1 MKMATKAGRTWLDC
15 KNPVLANDF
24 LNLAAKSMET
34 LYNRLTNRG
43 NGKMDINIPKGE
55 VEKDLFRVL
64 TYQAESAVV
73 QGCHHEAVLKV
84 QRCKDMLMR
93 LPKETGYLCLL
104 CYNFGVDTY
113 NLKKYEESSFWLSQ
127 SYDIG
132 KMNEKYSPGA
142 SVLAK
147 VLRLLATVYMEWDCQ
162 QYQDK
167 ALHAVTLANK
177 ESLQPSGLY
186 LKTRILLNSRALDE
200 HIKAVL
206 SEIFDAKIP
215 LEVCLCM
222 VKLLM
227 SENREALAFEFLK
240 KACQHFESSPEVGS
254 ALVLHIELLLQKGK
268 ELLGK
273 QKIEDAIAGHYTGK
287 PLSSQTLCH
296 LHLLLWDRASK
307 HFEAKNY
314 TEALQWYNYSLSFF
328 PAGQMDQNLAK
339 LQRNRALCFLQL
351 QQLEKA
357 KEAIKDAERCDP
369 DSIFT
374 QFSIYKISVR
384 EKDVERAME
393 AVKKMGK
400 LAASPLG
407 SEDKIMAGPNAASS
421 VLSLAAQ
428 MALEHEQQDVAV
440 KALESLC
447 EHSQDAAQ
455 VLTALRNCSL
465 CTIYSTTAL
474 HRLTMVITEPGMEQG
489 KRSEEAGWFR
499 KIAWNLA
506 LQSESSPVRMRDF
519 FLLSYQ
525 ATVLMGQKTCL
536 LMAAA
541 VCLELHRKS
550 VQSAPQ
556 AEHLTQALEYIQM
569 CREVWK
575 ALRATGD
582 FSRDPT
588 ETLLFLY
595 EFEARAKL
603 NDPDLEDLLETVL
616 GMEDV
621 ETKTLETIA
630 ALAME
635 PPAHY
640 PLLCKKVLRIALFLH
655 KKKPQPDLTQCRQC
669 IHSLI
674 ELSLPS
680 GVSEV
685 EPHVLEEVWGYY
697 EEAFSLIEAQPSQGN
712 FPEIET
718 VWLLTRAWNT
728 GILLYSLAQ
737 YPEAERWCGLSM
749 SFLRHL
755 HSLRESYQTKMSGLY
770 GEVLD
775 KLDKAKKNLFIEE

>member
-1 MKMATKAGRTWLDC
+1 
-15 KNPVLANDF
+15 
-24 LNLAAKSMET
+24 
-34 LYNRLTNRG
+34 
-43 NGKMDINIPKGE
+43 
-55 VEKDLFRVL
+55 
-64 TYQAESAVV
+64 Q
-73 QGCHHEAVLKV
+73 
-84 QRCKDMLMR
+84 
-93 LPKETGYLCLL
+93 TGYLCLL

-113 NLKKYEESSFWLSQ
+113 NLKKYEESSFW
-127 SYDIG
+127 
-132 KMNEKYSPGA
+132 
-142 SVLAK
+142 
-147 VLRLLATVYMEWDCQ
+147 LRLLATVYMEWDCQ

-177 ESLQPSGLY
+177 VHVL
-186 LKTRILLNSRALDE
+186 
-200 HIKAVL
+200 L

-384 EKDVERAME
+384 EKDVERGNNSE
-393 AVKKMGK
+393 YQRGDFGGK
-400 LAASPLG
+400 CDICVTL
-407 SEDKIMAGPNAASS
+407 
-421 VLSLAAQ
+421 LSQ
-428 MALEHEQQDVAV
+428 HEQQDVAV

-455 VLTALRNCSL
+455 VLTALRSVVLTNLDEYVNHSNCSL

-525 ATVLMGQKTCL
+525 LSQFCPPDQAVLMGQKTCL

-550 VQSAPQ
+550 

-697 EEAFSLIEAQPSQGN
+697 EEAFSLIEPSQGN

-755 HSLRESYQTKMSGLY
+755 HSLRESYQTK
-770 GEVLD
+770 V
-775 KLDKAKKNLFIEE
+775 